1 MKGGAMRTRIVGLV
15 GLTLALAC
23 STSPLGRRQLT
34 LLPDAQM
41 NAMGLSAF
49 ADMKTQ
55 VPVEKDAAINAYVRC
70 VAEAVLA
77 VTADQTGVADW
88 EVVVFKDDTAN
99 AFALPGG
106 RIGVHTGLLKVA
118 KTPDQLAAVI
128 GHEIAHVI
136 ARHGNE
142 RISQGMVAELGL
154 GVIDAMVGDPQS
166 NEHKQMMGLLGVGTQ
181 VGLLLPFSRDHESE
195 ADLMGL
201 DIMAQAGFDP
211 RAAAQLWV
219 NMSADS
225 GGQPPEFLSTHPSH
239 ATRIGDLEA
248 RLGHALP
255 LYEQAKAAGRRP
267 RCTPPATSGK

>member
-1 MKGGAMRTRIVGLV
+1 MRPRFAPAACALLLV
-15 GLTLALAC
+15 LAC
-23 STSPLGRRQLT
+23 STSPLGRKQLT
-34 LLPDAQM
+34 LVPDTQM

-49 ADMKTQ
+49 EQMKTE
-55 VPVEKDAAINAYVRC
+55 VPIEKDPAINAYVRC

-77 VTADQTGVADW
+77 VTADQTGVSDW

-142 RISQGMVAELGL
+142 RVSQGMVAELGL
-154 GVIDAMVGDPQS
+154 GVIDVMVGNPES
-166 NEHKQMMGLLGVGTQ
+166 KEHQQMMGLLGLGTQ
-181 VGLLLPFSRDHESE
+181 VGILLPFSRGHESE

-201 DIMAQAGFDP
+201 DAMAEAGFDP
-211 RAAAQLWV
+211 RAAVELWQ
-219 NMSADS
+219 NMAAAGS
-225 GGQPPEFLSTHPSH
+225 GQPPEFLSTHPSH

-248 RLGHALP
+248 RMASAQAL
-255 LYEQAKAAGRRP
+255 QAQARAAGRKP
-267 RCTPPATSGK
+267 NCKAPAGR

>member
-1 MKGGAMRTRIVGLV
+1 MRMRILV
-15 GLTLALAC
+15 PLAFSLALAC

-34 LLPDAQM
+34 LVPDAQM
-41 NAMGLSAF
+41 NEMGLSAF

-55 VPVEKDAAINAYVRC
+55 VPVEKDPAINNYVRC

-77 VTADQTGVADW
+77 VTADQTGVSEW

-118 KTPDQLAAVI
+118 TTPDQLAAVI

-142 RISQGMVAELGL
+142 RVSQGMVAELGL
-154 GVIDAMVGDPQS
+154 GVVDAMVGDPQS
-166 NEHKQMMGLLGVGTQ
+166 NEHKQMMGLLGLGTQ

-195 ADLMGL
+195 ADKMGL
-201 DIMAQAGFDP
+201 DALAQAGFDP
-211 RAAAQLWV
+211 RAAIELWQ
-219 NMSADS
+219 NMSAAG

-239 ATRIGDLEA
+239 GTRIADLQA
-248 RLGHALP
+248 RLPHALP

-267 RCTPPATSGK
+267 RCTPPAGAGGK

>member
-1 MKGGAMRTRIVGLV
+1 MRPRFAPAALV
-15 GLTLALAC
+15 LLLALAC

-34 LLPDAQM
+34 LVPDTQM

-49 ADMKTQ
+49 EQIKSE
-55 VPVEKDAAINAYVRC
+55 VPVEKDPTINAYVRC

-77 VTADQTGVADW
+77 VCADQTGVSGW

-106 RIGVHTGLLKVA
+106 RIGVHTGLLEVA

-142 RISQGMVAELGL
+142 RVSQGMVAELGL
-154 GVIDAMVGDPQS
+154 GVIDVMVGDPES
-166 NEHKQMMGLLGVGTQ
+166 EEHQQMMGLLGLGTQ
-181 VGLLLPFSRDHESE
+181 VGILLPFGRGHESE

-201 DIMAQAGFDP
+201 DAMAQAGFDP
-211 RAAAQLWV
+211 RAAVELWH
-219 NMSADS
+219 NMAAAG

-248 RLGHALP
+248 RMAQAQALQT
-255 LYEQAKAAGRRP
+255 QARAAGREP
-267 RCTPPATSGK
+267 SCKAPAGR

>member
-1 MKGGAMRTRIVGLV
+1 MRPRHAPAL
-15 GLTLALAC
+15 LALLLALAC
-23 STSPLGRRQLT
+23 STSPLGRKQLT
-34 LLPDAQM
+34 LVPDTQM

-49 ADMKTQ
+49 EQMKTE
-55 VPVEKDAAINAYVRC
+55 VPVEKDPAINAYVRC

-77 VTADQTGVADW
+77 VTADQTGVSDW

-142 RISQGMVAELGL
+142 RVSQGMVAELGL
-154 GVIDAMVGDPQS
+154 GVIDVMVGDPQS
-166 NEHKQMMGLLGVGTQ
+166 KEHQQMMGLLGLGTQ
-181 VGLLLPFSRDHESE
+181 VGILLPFSRGHESE

-201 DIMAQAGFDP
+201 DALAQAGFDP
-211 RAAAQLWV
+211 RAAVELWR
-219 NMSADS
+219 NMDAAGS
-225 GGQPPEFLSTHPSH
+225 GQPPEFLSTHPSH

-248 RLGHALP
+248 RLASAQAL
-255 LYEQAKAAGRRP
+255 QAQARAAGRKP
-267 RCTPPATSGK
+267 NCKAPAGR